1 MRVIVKHPGME
12 PEVIEVE
19 SIQAI
24 NKLVGNVDEDGN
36 GWDHVGSDE
45 RQEIGSGI
53 DGVDI
58 YCRFNAAFNIELKEN
73 LWFNDNHLLCGT
85 VVFAG
90 YDNKNKKTNYGA
102 CSLTDEQIENCL
114 TYIGRQKA

>member
-45 RQEIGSGI
+45 RQGI
-53 DGVDI
+53 APGVDK
-58 YCRFNAAFNIELKEN
+58 YMKSDAVFNSELEGN
-73 LWFNDNHLLCGT
+73 LWSSSGASLICGT
-85 VVFAG
+85 IVFAG
-90 YDNKNKKTNYGA
+90 YDNDQKTDYGA
-102 CSLTDEQIENCL
+102 CSLTDEQIKYCIE
-114 TYIGRQKA
+114 YIYNQMA